1 MKHSILL
8 TPDPLDESALVAA
21 RTPSATAGAVVCFTG
36 CVRDREGDIGLE
48 ALEYEAFA
56 AMAIR
61 QFERVLEQ
69 AGATWPLESVD
80 VAHRTGRVAAGA
92 PSVWI
97 RVVSPHRA
105 EALAACGWILD
116 EMKRV
121 VPIWKRPIWN
131 KSPGS

>member
-1 MKHSILL
+1 MKRSILL
-8 TPDPLDESALVAA
+8 TPDPIDESALAA
-21 RTPSATAGAVVCFTG
+21 GRIASATAGAVVSFTG
-36 CVRDREGDIGLE
+36 CVRNREVERPLV
-48 ALEYEAFA
+48 ALEYEAFP

-61 QFERVLEQ
+61 QFERLLDQ
-69 AGATWPLESVD
+69 AEEKWPLESVD
-80 VAHRTGRVAAGA
+80 VVHRTGLVRAGE

-131 KSPGS
+131 SAASA